1 MSNKNLF
8 EIATKNKFRFQY
20 KGLITVEDLWD
31 LPVTEL
37 DSVFKTLNSEMKKS
51 KEESLLDTKSK
62 EDKILED
69 KISIVKYIVSV
80 KLQDAENRKKIRENQ
95 EKKER
100 ILQIM
105 ADRQDKAMLEAS
117 DEDLQKMLD
126 ELEWF
131 EM

>member
-8 EIATKNKFRFQY
+8 EVATKNKFRFPY
-20 KGLITVEDLWD
+20 RGMITTEDLWN

-37 DSVFKTLNSEMKKS
+37 DLVFKALNSEMKKS
-51 KEESLLDTKSK
+51 KEESLLDMKSK

-69 KISIVKYIVSV
+69 KIEIVKYIVSV
-80 KLQDAENRKKIRENQ
+80 KLQDAENRKKVRENK

-117 DEDLQKMLD
+117 DEDLQKMLK
-126 ELEWF
+126 ELE
-131 EM
+131 

>member
-37 DSVFKTLNSEMKKS
+37 DFVFKTLNSEMNKS

-80 KLQDAENRKKIRENQ
+80 KLQDAENRKKVRENK

-126 ELEWF
+126 ELE
-131 EM
+131 

>member
-95 EKKER
+95 EKKDR

-126 ELEWF
+126 ELE
-131 EM
+131 

>member
-20 KGLITVEDLWD
+20 KGLITVEDFWD

-62 EDKILED
+62 EDKILGD

-105 ADRQDKAMLEAS
+105 ADRQDKAMLDAS

-126 ELEWF
+126 EIE
-131 EM
+131 

>member
-37 DSVFKTLNSEMKKS
+37 DFVFKTLNSEMKKS

-80 KLQDAENRKKIRENQ
+80 KLQDAENRKKVRENK

-126 ELEWF
+126 ELE
-131 EM
+131 

>member
-69 KISIVKYIVSV
+69 KILIVKYIVSV

-126 ELEWF
+126 ELE
-131 EM
+131 